1 MGKPYLK
8 KILTKKIWKKKF
20 LEKNFGDKFIEI
32 KKFLGKYYKNFLVQN
47 FILSLKF
54 SGFTKHGLK
63 KKEKNQKK
71 NLPIIQLS
79 KIT

>member
-20 LEKNFGDKFIEI
+20 LEKNFGDKLIEI
-32 KKFLGKYYKNFLVQN
+32 KNFWENKNFLVQN